1 MKSGTTGRAGR
12 LAVGALAVALAGCAA
27 AGTGTAVDAAPSS
40 PPGSGYHM
48 IMAEIAAN
56 RGVQATAAEEY
67 LRAAEASEDPQLA
80 QVAAEFAFEYGF
92 DAWALRAARRWA
104 QLAPG
109 EPAAHLTVARLE
121 LRRNGVAAAVAALE
135 RALGPAGA
143 RTEEDYALLADELAG
158 EPGAEAVT
166 RALTRVA
173 APAPESAALR
183 LAIGSAALRAGDV
196 ELALASARAALAAG
210 AADERAEEAH
220 ALAGRA
226 LLAAGREEQAIAYM
240 AERARATP
248 TLDTELEYA
257 TLLASADRTAEA
269 RAALDALEGRHGD
282 QPGARRLR
290 AALDLDAGDLKAAWE
305 GYVRLLDDAEFADE
319 ARFYMA
325 ELAIKQERY
334 DQALQL
340 LAGVGDGPYLMA
352 AQDAISR
359 IAEAS
364 GDAQSAEQLLVRL
377 AGRYPQRAFQAA
389 NYRAALLQR
398 LGRDQDA
405 LDLMTASLAYR
416 PDDADLLLTR
426 GALLE
431 RMGRLD
437 EAIADMGAAVRLVP
451 DNPVALNALGYTLA
465 NRTRRHD
472 EAYRLIRRAIERDP
486 ASPAIMDSY
495 GWALYHRG
503 RLPAAR
509 SYLQYAFGQ
518 LPDPEVAAH
527 LGEVMWKQGDRDAAR
542 ALWADALEKNPS
554 SAPLKDTMARFLD

>member
-1 MKSGTTGRAGR
+1 
-12 LAVGALAVALAGCAA
+12 VVAGCAA
-27 AGTGTAVDAAPSS
+27 AGAAGEAAPAP
-40 PPGSGYHM
+40 PPGSGFHM
-48 IMAEIAAN
+48 MMAEIAAQ

-67 LRAAEASEDPQLA
+67 LRAAEASEDPQLSR
-80 QVAAEFAFEYGF
+80 VAAEFAFEYGF

-104 QLAPG
+104 QLEPA

-121 LRRNGVAAAVAALE
+121 LRRNDVAAATAAVE
-135 RALGPAGA
+135 RALGPVAT
-143 RTEEDYALLADELAG
+143 RSEEDYELLADELAA

-166 RALTRVA
+166 RVLTRVA

-183 LAIGSAALRAGDV
+183 LAIGSAALRAGDLD
-196 ELALASARAALAAG
+196 LALSAARAALAAG
-210 AADERAEEAH
+210 ATDARAEEAH
-220 ALAGRA
+220 ALVGRA
-226 LLAAGREEQAIAYM
+226 LLADGGEEEALAYM
-240 AERARATP
+240 AGRARATP
-248 TLDTELEYA
+248 TPETGLEYA
-257 TLLASADRTAEA
+257 TLLASAERDAEA
-269 RAALDALEGRHGD
+269 RAALDALEQRQGA

-290 AALDLDAGDLKAAWE
+290 AALDLAAGDIEAAWK
-305 GYVRLLDDAEFADE
+305 GYAGLLDDAEFADE

-325 ELAIKQERY
+325 EIAMKQERY

-340 LAGVGDGPYLMA
+340 LAGVGDGPYLLG

-364 GDAQSAEQLLVRL
+364 GDPQSAEQLLVRL
-377 AGRYPQRAFQAA
+377 AERYPQRAFQAA

-398 LGRDQDA
+398 LGRDQEA

-426 GALLE
+426 GTLLE

-437 EAIADMGAAVRLVP
+437 EAIADMTAAVRIVP
-451 DNPVALNALGYTLA
+451 DNAVALNALGYTLA

-472 EAYRLIRRAIERDP
+472 EAYRLIRRAIEREP
-486 ASPAIMDSY
+486 ESSAIMDSY
-495 GWALYHRG
+495 GWALFHRG
-503 RLPAAR
+503 RLPEAR
-509 SYLQYAFGQ
+509 SYLQYAWVQ

-527 LGEVMWKQGDRDAAR
+527 LGEVMWEQGERDAAR
-542 ALWADALEKNPS
+542 ALWAEALEQNPT